1 MPRDCTGALIKFH
14 PDVQSVPSDV
24 SPTARKI
31 NKILQ
36 IYKNMSRNISLPP
49 QISSRMSKDGQDWL
63 VSAIDPY
70 HDFERS
76 IEGAPDHLVSKS
88 FTRRFNQALTIGA
101 NADDDYIY
109 IDFFGF
115 HGVAANWCQWGVDSV
130 PVAIDAGVSIHPI
143 HIYRSAVASG
153 TIGQI
158 IGATATTL
166 GGFDTTQSPDVP
178 SRIVSMGLEITDV
191 TPSLYKKG
199 TIYCTHVN
207 GEVEDCNYQV
217 TTPAD
222 GWFAAPYF
230 TKPCLPSSTDQI
242 AQLPGAYVGKLA
254 DGIYTQARLC
264 EFQPP
269 RRQHITHSAGGTA
282 GSHNK
287 SQVIMYAHTTASRSS
302 IWQPTVDPTLALT
315 PANMMSRTAAP
326 DSGFQPFR
334 IICAGMAAETTLQ
347 VTVKITVEY
356 FPVPTHLFECGLATF
371 SPAYDPLAIAAYH
384 AIISQLPYAVPVG
397 FNSAGEFWRMAQ
409 AAARRVASV
418 VTRYGPAVLDIA
430 SKTAAAAGQP
440 EVAAML
446 GIANKLIANKQKQP
460 PRRLPPIKRK

>member
-1 MPRDCTGALIKFH
+1 
-14 PDVQSVPSDV
+14 
-24 SPTARKI
+24 
-31 NKILQ
+31 
-36 IYKNMSRNISLPP
+36 MSRNISLPQ

-63 VSAIDPY
+63 VSAVDPY

-88 FTRRFNQALTIGA
+88 FTRRFNQALTVGA
-101 NADDDYIY
+101 NADDDNIY

-115 HGVAANWCQWGVDSV
+115 HGVAGNWCPWGVDHV
-130 PVAIDAGVSIHPI
+130 PDAIDAGIPVHPI
-143 HIYRSAVASG
+143 HIYRSANASA
-153 TIGQI
+153 TIGSI

-191 TPSLYKKG
+191 TPSLYRKG

-217 TTPAD
+217 SINDTLFFT
-222 GWFAAPYF
+222 APNF
-230 TKPCLPSSTDQI
+230 TKPCLPSTTEQI

-269 RRQHITHSAGGTA
+269 RRQRTTHATGGMV
-282 GSHNK
+282 GSQNK
-287 SQVIMYAHTTASRSS
+287 SQVIMYAQPTAPRTSA
-302 IWQPTVDPTLALT
+302 WQPTVDPSLPLQVS
-315 PANMMSRTAAP
+315 NVIGRTAAP

-334 IICAGMAAETTLQ
+334 IVCAGMAAETTLQ

-418 VTRYGPAVLDIA
+418 V
-430 SKTAAAAGQP
+430 
-440 EVAAML
+440 
-446 GIANKLIANKQKQP
+446 ANMDQQF
-460 PRRLPPIKRK
+460 